1 MRIKTIPY
9 YQRLYCYAYYRDGI
23 QQRLEKGTELVML
36 SFFEN
41 GLICITNDQF
51 KVGDV
56 LILNIH
62 IDNYPYEKL
71 MCHVKQLTTCGEM
84 DEIHMEIMGIP
95 NSLNEKMKSALD
107 KISDSQFLLTPTEK
121 KTLKNILT
129 KLVE

>member
-9 YQRLYCYAYYRDGI
+9 YQRLFCYAYYRDGV
-23 QQRLEKGTELVML
+23 QLRVAKGTELLML
-36 SFFEN
+36 SYFEN
-41 GLICITNDQF
+41 GLICITNDLF

-62 IDNYPYEKL
+62 LDGYPYEKL
-71 MCHVKQLTTCGEM
+71 MCHIKQLTHCGEM

-95 NSLNEKMKSALD
+95 NSLHEKMKSTLD
-107 KISDSQFLLTPTEK
+107 VISDNQFLLTPNEK
-121 KTLKNILT
+121 KTLKSILS